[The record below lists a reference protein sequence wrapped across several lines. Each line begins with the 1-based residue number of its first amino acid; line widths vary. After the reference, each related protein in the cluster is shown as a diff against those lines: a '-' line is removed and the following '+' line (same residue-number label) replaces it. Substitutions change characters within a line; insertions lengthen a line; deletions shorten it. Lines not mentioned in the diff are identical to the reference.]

1 MLRDISR
8 YFIFR
13 HLEKNLDP
21 QINMYVRKSGFY
33 IFNAYFHLW
42 YDFDK
47 FYFGEYEPMRYSFS
61 LRLQGILLLTDDSV
75 SIPSEIFLQSETQRL
90 VHISL
95 SLSDC
100 KRRKSMKQKKK
111 LIK

>member
-95 SLSDC
+95 Y
-100 KRRKSMKQKKK
+100 
-111 LIK
+111 LIANEENQ